1 MDYLNK
7 ELDSELVIGLVSAVG
22 TENQHV
28 IDLLKA
34 RLSEAGYRV
43 ELVKVS
49 SDVIPLLVNA
59 TQYGDDKYQR
69 ISSLMHAGN
78 QARSSQ
84 GADDGVL
91 ANGVASI
98 IFSRRQKDENGI
110 PLPQPKTA
118 FIVDSLKRPE
128 EIAQLRLIYPSGFV
142 SIGIHSDEQRRTKHM
157 VLDQGMSSEN
167 AEDLIRRDRD
177 ESAVE
182 HGQRVNDTFHL
193 ADFFVQI
200 TDDRDQLRC
209 DIKRIVELWFGNP
222 FITPTFDE
230 HAMFM
235 AFSAALRSADLSRQV
250 GAVVTRDSR
259 ILSTGANDCPKAGGG
274 LYWPTRDEKTRG
286 IDDYPMGRDYTRPE
300 GDSNRDQQVRLIQ
313 DIIQQA
319 NEAKLEFDRETF
331 FKVLDNS
338 GIKDLTEY
346 GRVVHAEMEALLSCA
361 RNGQSTVGATL
372 YCTTF
377 PCHNCAKH
385 IVAAGV
391 KRVVFV
397 EPYPKSK
404 ALQFHNDSIEV
415 GSEKANTDSQKVRF
429 EAFVGIGPRR
439 FFELFSVNL
448 GSSYKLQRKVKA
460 TGARKEWNIE
470 KAQLRL
476 QMKPI
481 SYLELE
487 TNAAFLFSTVQNAQ
501 PQGNYHD

>member
-1 MDYLNK
+1 MGDFNA
-7 ELDSELVIGLVSAVG
+7 ELDSELVVGLVSAVG
-22 TENQHV
+22 TENQWV

-34 RLSEAGYRV
+34 RLSDAGYRV
-43 ELVKVS
+43 DIVKVS
-49 SDVIPLLVNA
+49 SDVIPLLVDVPDHRN
-59 TQYGDDKYQR
+59 DKYQR
-69 ISSLMHAGN
+69 VSALMHAGN
-78 QARSSQ
+78 EARAID
-84 GADDGVL
+84 GAGDAVL

-98 IFSRRQKDENGI
+98 IFSRRARDENGL
-110 PLPQPKTA
+110 PLPQAKTA
-118 FIVDSLKRPE
+118 IIVDSLKRPE

-142 SIGIHSDEQRRTKHM
+142 SIGIHADEQRRTKHL
-157 VLDQGMSSEN
+157 VHDEGMSADN
-167 AEDLIRRDRD
+167 AEDLIERDKD

-209 DIKRIVELWFGNP
+209 DIRRIVELWFGNP

-230 HAMFM
+230 HAMFL

-250 GAVVTRDSR
+250 GAVVTRDSQ

-274 LYWPTRDEKTRG
+274 LYWPVRDSASSC
-286 IDDYPMGRDYTRPE
+286 ICDHPLGRDYTRPE
-300 GDSNRDQQVRLIQ
+300 GDSNRDQQVRLID
-313 DIIQQA
+313 DIIARA
-319 NEAKLEFDRETF
+319 NRAGLQFDRDLF
-331 FKVLDNS
+331 FKVLDGSN
-338 GIKDLTEY
+338 IKDLTEY
-346 GRVVHAEMEALLSCA
+346 GRVVHAEMEALLACA

-397 EPYPKSK
+397 EPYSKSK
-404 ALQFHNDSIEV
+404 AEEFHNDSIEV
-415 GSEKANTDSQKVRF
+415 GQVRPNNDSEKVRF

-439 FFELFSVNL
+439 FFELFSMNL

-460 TGARKEWNIE
+460 TGAVREWRID

-476 QMKPI
+476 QMKPV

-487 TNAAFLFSTVQNAQ
+487 TDACFLFSSLQKIQSPSND
-501 PQGNYHD
+501 HE